1 MAQHRPSWTETK
13 LELTRTTRRG
23 SHVRD
28 PTTLSTKYPPS
39 SEIFR
44 AGRSQTQRFL
54 EGLYD
59 GTRERAQLTHTKI
72 AHRLDKLSVGKF
84 TIDPLASRAM
94 HQWDVTVSLA
104 LVYTVLVPPA
114 EIAFARRI
122 NAGSATGDRWG
133 LFLLS
138 LGNLFVWS
146 VFIFDVILQ
155 FFTHVQLPES
165 QGGFWI
171 RNHRGI
177 TRHYLRT
184 AFALDFVSIVPFG
197 YLSLLAGP
205 YTAGREV
212 RALKLLRL
220 LRLTKLLR
228 MYRTS
233 RLLLRYRSD
242 NTMSIGMSNIASVI
256 CGFVIAS
263 HWLACLWG
271 YVGNNSAPIENTWM
285 AAYLDGGDAGPDRG
299 GWNIR
304 DPKFQYLMS
313 LYFTLTT
320 LTTVGYGDVLPKNVA
335 ERSVATLMI
344 LFGGMLW
351 SLIIAAITQTVATL
365 DSDHIT
371 YNQRYDQI
379 NRMLVDLQVC
389 TPLRRE
395 AREYLLGSANVQ
407 RREHYGDLVE
417 LLSPGLQESVA
428 ENVFVVLLNVVP
440 YFTKLDAIVKLEIFK
455 TLGHLLF
462 APEEIVNVQKTLMI
476 ITNHGFIGTKGRLK
490 MIGDA
495 LFLDFLVSDDEPP
508 PMAVVLKFCEVATIR
523 RADIFDV
530 CARHPAAT
538 TPLLYARVF
547 WALVK
552 LGRDVRAARVERRAH
567 HEERASLAT
576 VYKRNRDL
584 VDALT
589 SGGDEAKKR
598 GSVYAAA
605 PLPPGSPLRPPPP
618 RGSPLAAPRPPPPAD
633 APAVAPAADAE
644 RDLLARLEEAD
655 AAAAR
660 LGAGSAAG
668 DAWRAR
674 RDRLAR
680 DLEDLQGDLGAPPR
694 RRRGSQRAAL
704 LAELAADDSED
715 PDCGSGLCLA

>member
-1 MAQHRPSWTETK
+1 MAQHRASWTETK
-13 LELTRTTRRG
+13 LELTR
-23 SHVRD
+23 
-28 PTTLSTKYPPS
+28 TLSTKYPPS

-44 AGRSQTQRFL
+44 AGRSKTQRFL

-122 NAGSATGDRWG
+122 NAWSATGDRWG

-138 LGNLFVWS
+138 LGNLLVWS
-146 VFIFDVILQ
+146 VFVFD
-155 FFTHVQLPES
+155 
-165 QGGFWI
+165 
-171 RNHRGI
+171 GI

-285 AAYLDGGDAGPDRG
+285 AAYLDGGDSGPDRG

-371 YNQRYDQI
+371 YNRHDQI
-379 NRMLVDLQVC
+379 NRMLVDLQ
-389 TPLRRE
+389 
-395 AREYLLGSANVQ
+395 
-407 RREHYGDLVE
+407 
-417 LLSPGLQESVA
+417 
-428 ENVFVVLLNVVP
+428 
-440 YFTKLDAIVKLEIFK
+440 LDAIVKLEIFK

-523 RADIFDV
+523 RADIFEV
-530 CARHPAAT
+530 CAAPAAT
-538 TPLLYARVF
+538 TPLLYALLGPGRG
-547 WALVK
+547 ARLQGREDLVE
-552 LGRDVRAARVERRAH
+552 ARV
-567 HEERASLAT
+567 LGG
-576 VYKRNRDL
+576 V
-584 VDALT
+584 
-589 SGGDEAKKR
+589 GGDEVRREREDRRGAVGVADGEAPESSAKAR
-598 GSVYAAA
+598 AVSGPSDTARAGA
-605 PLPPGSPLRPPPP
+605 TRPPP
-618 RGSPLAAPRPPPPAD
+618 R
-633 APAVAPAADAE
+633 VAAADQTATSP
-644 RDLLARLEEAD
+644 LEEAV
-655 AAAAR
+655 A
-660 LGAGSAAG
+660 
-668 DAWRAR
+668 
-674 RDRLAR
+674 
-680 DLEDLQGDLGAPPR
+680 
-694 RRRGSQRAAL
+694 RAAL
-704 LAELAADDSED
+704 SAPSTRR
-715 PDCGSGLCLA
+715 